1 MKSAISV
8 IELLFKKM
16 KIQRNRLQEL
26 FIKTKKSVSFPQ
38 NLEN

>member
-16 KIQRNRLQEL
+16 KIQKNRIQEL
-26 FIKTKKSVSFPQ
+26 FVKIAQCQS
-38 NLEN
+38 N